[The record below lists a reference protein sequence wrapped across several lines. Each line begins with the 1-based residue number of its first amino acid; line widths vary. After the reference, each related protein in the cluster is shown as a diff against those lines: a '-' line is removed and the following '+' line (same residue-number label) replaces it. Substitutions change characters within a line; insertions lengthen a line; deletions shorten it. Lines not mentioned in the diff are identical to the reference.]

1 MQDPY
6 RVLGVS
12 PDATEDEI
20 KKAYRNLAK
29 KYHPDVNNGSAEAE
43 ARMKEVNEA
52 YSTVMKMRREGTSS
66 GYQSGYQGT
75 YSGYQGGYSGYQ
87 SSYSGAG
94 TQELNAARNYI
105 RNGYYAEAMQVLS
118 GISERSA
125 ELRYGQSHRGV
136 ELRATGGSDGS
147 EQYGVSF
154 TAGSSGGQYAFLR
167 NERQRFRLPRREYDL
182 RQSVRILLR
191 AESVRK
197 MSVRWRMLS
206 VLVLKGEKKC
216 HSGIDSKRVYAGL
229 WLGATAWMSFLTRW
243 SCWSSS

>member
-52 YSTVMKMRREGTSS
+52 YSTVMKMRRGGTSS

-87 SSYSGAG
+87 SSYSGAD

-125 ELRYGQSHRGV
+125 EWYYLCGEANYGMGNRIAALNYARQAVQMDPNNMAYRSLLDRLEGNAHFY
-136 ELRATGGSDGS
+136 ETNGSDFGFR
-147 EQYGVSF
+147 GANTICGNPCVSCC
-154 TAGSSGGQYAFLR
+154 ALNLCARCLCGGGCY
-167 NERQRFRLPRREYDL
+167 P
-182 RQSVRILLR
+182 
-191 AESVRK
+191 
-197 MSVRWRMLS
+197 
-206 VLVLKGEKKC
+206 
-216 HSGIDSKRVYAGL
+216 
-229 WLGATAWMSFLTRW
+229 
-243 SCWSSS
+243 CWC

>member
-125 ELRYGQSHRGV
+125 EMVLPLRRSELRYGQSYRGV

-147 EQYGVSF
+147 EQYGVSL

-167 NERQRFRLPRREYDL
+167 NERQRFQRFRGANTICGNPCVSCCALNL
-182 RQSVRILLR
+182 C
-191 AESVRK
+191 AK

-206 VLVLKGEKKC
+206 RAGAKG
-216 HSGIDSKRVYAGL
+216 GKRNVILESIQRECTPVYGWAQRRG
-229 WLGATAWMSFLTRW
+229 
-243 SCWSSS
+243 